1 MPDDAT
7 IQSTYLQGDLYERY
21 GDELVRFATSIV
33 GPSDAP
39 DVVSDTMF
47 RFWRSGKL
55 VDASNPRALL
65 YRGVLMAAR
74 SWQRSMFRRRRRE
87 RQTAE
92 RLVTHDPD
100 IRPDVAAAVLG
111 LSARQR
117 ACVFLTYWEDLP
129 VDEVGELLEIS
140 PGTVK
145 RHLHRARQRLKE
157 VLDA

>member
-1 MPDDAT
+1 MPDDRT
-7 IQSTYLQGDLYERY
+7 IESTQLQGDLYDQY

-33 GPSDAP
+33 GPSDAQ
-39 DVVSDTMF
+39 DVVSEAML
-47 RFWRSGKL
+47 RFWRSGSL
-55 VDASNPRALL
+55 DGADNPRALL
-65 YRGVLMAAR
+65 YRGVLAASR
-74 SWQRSMFRRRRRE
+74 SWQRSLFRRRRRE
-87 RQTAE
+87 SQTAE

-129 VDEVGELLEIS
+129 VNDVGELLDIS

-145 RHLHRARQRLKE
+145 RHLYRARQRLKE
-157 VLDA
+157 VLDD